1 MVQKCNICGKI
12 ASYFDANLG
21 EWLCEE
27 CYKKNYNKVN
37 LNDYRN
43 KVNSEK
49 YDEEIQNM
57 LNAMENIIDDMMKNK
72 MARLDKRFNS
82 TKFTNDI
89 EEILKSMPRS
99 DIESIAERLNFAK
112 TYKYNKDKLIHN
124 L

>member
-1 MVQKCNICGKI
+1 
-12 ASYFDANLG
+12 
-21 EWLCEE
+21 
-27 CYKKNYNKVN
+27 
-37 LNDYRN
+37 
-43 KVNSEK
+43 
-49 YDEEIQNM
+49 M

-72 MARLDKRFNS
+72 MAKLDKRFNS

-124 L
+124 VISSYKERVLEKIYLFNDNIYGIAHRIILNNFLSYLFSSVDNCCIF